1 VLFNKILTI
10 CRVDSVEKF
19 REKLPSL
26 RAELKDDRMFL
37 FFCQNLIS
45 FVQNLHLVVSS
56 QNVSF

>member
-1 VLFNKILTI
+1 MLTI

-45 FVQNLHLVVSS
+45 FVQNLHLLLSS